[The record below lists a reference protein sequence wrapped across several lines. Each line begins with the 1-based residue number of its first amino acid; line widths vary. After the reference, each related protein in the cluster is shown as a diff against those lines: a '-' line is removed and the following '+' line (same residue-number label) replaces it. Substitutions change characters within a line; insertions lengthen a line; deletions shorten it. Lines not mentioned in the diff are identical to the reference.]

1 MLEIKNLHK
10 NFDGTEAVHEFSLQL
25 KEGKLTSLIGPN
37 GAGKTTLFNLIT
49 GYLRPDNGIIEFG
62 KNNLVGK
69 PPWKINHFGISRTF
83 QNLRLF
89 KRLTALENVLLG
101 IPNQKGE
108 SFLQAIF
115 FYSNNAAEHKSNVR
129 NAGEILEFVGL
140 SDKKNE
146 IADNLSYGQQK
157 LLSLACCLIGAPK
170 LLLLDEPVSG
180 VQPAMIDNISVI
192 LEEIVH
198 KKNKTIF
205 LIEHDMN
212 FVKNISDEVIV
223 MDHGKNIAVGAPN
236 EIMNDTEILES
247 YLE

>member
-1 MLEIKNLHK
+1 MLEIKKLHK
-10 NFDGTEAVHEFSLQL
+10 NFDGTKAVHDFSLQL

-49 GYLRPDNGIIEFG
+49 GYLKPDDGIIKFG
-62 KNNLVGK
+62 KINLVGK
-69 PPWKINHFGISRTF
+69 PTWKINRFGISRTF

-89 KRLTALENVLLG
+89 KKLTALENVMLG

-108 SFLQAIF
+108 SLLQAIF
-115 FYSNNAAEHKSNVR
+115 LNSNNSSEYKNNIKKAE
-129 NAGEILEFVGL
+129 EILEFVSL
-140 SDKKNE
+140 SGKRNE
-146 IADNLSYGQQK
+146 IADNLSFGQQK
-157 LLSLACCLIGAPK
+157 LLSLACCLIGESK

-180 VQPAMIDNISVI
+180 VQPAMINKISVI
-192 LEEIVH
+192 LKEIVH
-198 KKNKTIF
+198 QKNKTIL

-212 FVKNISDEVIV
+212 FVKNISDEVII
-223 MDHGKNIAVGAPN
+223 MDHGKNIATGTPN